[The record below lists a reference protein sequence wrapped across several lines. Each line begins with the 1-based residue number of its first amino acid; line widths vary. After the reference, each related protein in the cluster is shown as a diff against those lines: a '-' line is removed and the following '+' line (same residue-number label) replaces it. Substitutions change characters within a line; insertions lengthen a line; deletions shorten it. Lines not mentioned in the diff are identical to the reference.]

1 MNIIMIFGK
10 YLKNNYTL
18 FKELCKMESEYA
30 VKISLTKHEH
40 DNPHKPYYW
49 SLVKYEE
56 FWHQIAFG
64 WEESSHDCFKT
75 AMEYYY
81 KLIQKA

>member
-1 MNIIMIFGK
+1 MKF
-10 YLKNNYTL
+10 
-18 FKELCKMESEYA
+18 EYA

-49 SLVKYEE
+49 SLVRYDG

-64 WEESSHDCFKT
+64 WEESSQACYLAAT
-75 AMEYYY
+75 ECY
-81 KLIQKA
+81 QKIVSDQ